1 MAQVLSQDEVDALLR
16 GVTDG
21 EIETETD
28 DGRDGSEVISYD
40 LTIQERIIRGKMPTL
55 DIINQRFSRLFRIS
69 LLNSL
74 RKVVDIKPVST
85 DTVKFGDFIK
95 SLSVPASLNIFR
107 MEPLRGFALLVAESK
122 IVFSFVDTFFGGSGE
137 GSAKIEGRDF
147 TQIEQRLIK
156 RVILNALS
164 DLEEAWKPVHQLN
177 ISFVRS
183 EVNPQFAAIVP
194 ITDVVIIIMFEVE
207 MEHTSGTITFC
218 IPYSTVEPIIAKLRT
233 GFQSD
238 QLEVDKTWLL
248 RLRERLKEAE
258 VEIVVELGS
267 RELMTR
273 DLIKLGVGDVI
284 QLGNDVTN
292 ELAIKVEGV
301 PKFKGFP
308 GVSKG
313 NKAIQISS
321 TITRGG

>member
-28 DGRDGSEVISYD
+28 EGRDESEVISYD

-292 ELAIKVEGV
+292 ELAIMVEGV